1 MLKKIGK
8 IALLVLIFAGGF
20 AAGLTVKYYIDD
32 WRAKRNVALWM
43 ESFEAPYK
51 NDRFGGKTPEET
63 FDMYLAA
70 LKKGDLELASR
81 YFWVDEQKK
90 ELKALQTK
98 NDAEL
103 NNFVLELENIPKRWI
118 KKEDNEATISF
129 EYKNIITS
137 LKNIEV
143 KDSKTGEVIQTLEVK
158 PGEYTHNVIF
168 KKLNNIWKIYSL

>member
-1 MLKKIGK
+1 MVKKIGK
-8 IALLVLIFAGGF
+8 IALLVVIFAGGF
-20 AAGLTVKYYIDD
+20 AAGLVVKYYIDE

-51 NDRFGGKTPEET
+51 NDKYGGATPEET
-63 FDMYLAA
+63 FDLYLAA

-90 ELKALQTK
+90 ESESLQVK
-98 NDAEL
+98 NKTEL
-103 NNFVLELENIPKRWI
+103 NNYILELESIQKRWVQ
-118 KKEDNEATISF
+118 KESSETIISF

-137 LKNIEV
+137 PKKIEV

-158 PGEYTHNVIF
+158 PGEYTHDIVF
-168 KKLNNIWKIYSL
+168 KKINNIWKIYSL